1 VVQRI
6 QCTSRKADREREQS
20 TATAIFIFALLTL
33 SQFIL
38 GPTKQR
44 IAYDVGMMFAL
55 LSLSFHF
62 GIIVLGGHGA
72 RRVAQHSMG
81 ESTKEDFRVYI
92 TFYLMIC
99 AQMQLLATLL
109 LIISTII
116 LSFLIFSSLGFP
128 STIITLSAIGSMV
141 VSVSVYCKVL
151 ITVENMVFLA
161 KNIPR
166 LGWRS
171 LDYVRTNVKARA
183 ATTHPVQF

>member
-1 VVQRI
+1 M
-6 QCTSRKADREREQS
+6 QS

-33 SQFIL
+33 SQSIL

-62 GIIVLGGHGA
+62 GIIALGGHGA

-81 ESTKEDFRVYI
+81 ENSKEDFRVYI
-92 TFYLMIC
+92 NFYLMIC

-109 LIISTII
+109 LMIATII

-128 STIITLSAIGSMV
+128 SAIISLTVIGSMV
-141 VSVSVYCKVL
+141 VSASVYCKVL

-166 LGWRS
+166 LGWRA
-171 LDYVRTNVKARA
+171 LDYVRTNVKART
-183 ATTHPVQF
+183 ATAHPVQF